1 MILYVDGQFAS
12 PYAMVVYVSLL
23 EKGVT
28 FDMHSGPVCPCQPTA
43 GIRGDLHD
51 EARPHTRTR

>member
-28 FDMHSGPVCPCQPTA
+28 FDMQTLDLFARANQQPAFAATSM
-43 GIRGDLHD
+43 
-51 EARPHTRTR
+51 TRRVLVE